1 MPIYIGTTKI
11 YDPPFGTT
19 AVDKVFVGLDPV
31 FARMTLNFDEQGG
44 SAVTNK
50 TVYYLDTYG
59 TLPTSSR
66 TYYDFNGWYT
76 ASSGGSNITESS
88 IVTDIENHTLYAQWL
103 ANPTLISTDVVFEEA
118 LEDTL
123 VYTVYNNNPY
133 SVTCYFEATDPD
145 PDLFSIT
152 IGANSQNFA
161 VITGLNSGTLY
172 QTYFKLVADGNQSAI
187 INKQNS
193 TSSAAASDWVYLYG
207 SFNATQ
213 YSYDGTYTRTSYTS
227 CPTTATLDSNL
238 TTALP
243 PSNYTVGHVIRFY
256 AETRLG
262 SPCGYYWFEAQ

>member
-1 MPIYIGTTKI
+1 MPIYLGTTKI
-11 YDPPFGTT
+11 YNPPFGTT
-19 AVDKVFVGLDPV
+19 VVDKVYLGTEPV

-76 ASSGGSNITESS
+76 ASSGGSNITSSS
-88 IVTDIENHTLYAQWL
+88 IVNDIDNHTLYAQWL
-103 ANPTLISTDVVFEEA
+103 ADPVLQSTDVVFEEA

-145 PDLFSIT
+145 PDLFSVT
-152 IGANSQNFA
+152 IGANSQNYA

-172 QTYFKLVADGNQSAI
+172 STYFKLVADGNQSAI
-187 INKQNS
+187 INKANS
-193 TSSAAASDWVYLYG
+193 TASGGASDWVLIG
-207 SFNATQ
+207 TSMSGT
-213 YSYDGTYTRTSYTS
+213 SYPYNSTASRTSYTS
-227 CPTTATLDSNL
+227 CPTTSVIDSWL
-238 TTALP
+238 TSSYP
-243 PSNYTVGHVIRFY
+243 PGNYSVGHVIRAY
-256 AETRLG
+256 VATRYG
-262 SPCGYYWFEAQ
+262 TSCGYYWFEAQ